1 MPPAKYGNLLD
12 VYEIENIG
20 VFHTSSVEPRNFQ
33 EALKSPEREKWMNA
47 AETEMQS
54 LRQHNTWKLVEPP
67 PGKKI
72 IGNRMVFKVKLHENG
87 LVERYK
93 ARLVAQDFSQVF
105 GEDYNQVFAPVVRW
119 ESVRALISMATQFN
133 MQIHQMDVNVA
144 FLIGILKEDIYMKQP
159 DGFVEKGKEHL
170 VCKLQRSI
178 YGLKQS
184 PRCWNEVLDEHLQS
198 MGFQKSAADECICTG
213 KMNGDLGLLAVYIDD
228 IILASKKE
236 QTINKTKEVFAKRF
250 SVKDMGPL
258 HYFLGVCVVKST
270 WCLAWSRQ
278 LCSRNLR
285 QI

>member
-1 MPPAKYGNLLD
+1 
-12 VYEIENIG
+12 
-20 VFHTSSVEPRNFQ
+20 
-33 EALKSPEREKWMNA
+33 MNA

-72 IGNRMVFKVKLHENG
+72 IGNRMVFKVKLDENG

-93 ARLVAQDFSQVF
+93 ARLVAQGFSQVF

-144 FLIGILKEDIYMKQP
+144 FLNGILKEDIYMKQP

-170 VCKLQRSI
+170 VCKLERSI

-198 MGFQKSAADECICTG
+198 MGFQKSSADECIYTG
-213 KMNGDLGLLAVYIDD
+213 KMNGDLVLLAVYVDD
-228 IILASKKE
+228 IIVASKKE

-258 HYFLGVCVVKST
+258 HYFLGVRIVQNQHGVWLGQDKYAREI
-270 WCLAWSRQ
+270 LD
-278 LCSRNLR
+278 
-285 QI
+285 I